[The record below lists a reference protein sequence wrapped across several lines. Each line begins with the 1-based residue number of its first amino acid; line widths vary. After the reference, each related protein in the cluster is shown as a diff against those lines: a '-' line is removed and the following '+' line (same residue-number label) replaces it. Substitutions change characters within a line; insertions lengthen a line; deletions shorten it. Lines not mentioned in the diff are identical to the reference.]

1 MPLESLAPELVSIIL
16 RNIDSPRGLHDLIAA
31 SPACLR
37 VFLQT
42 PYLILSAVVRNV
54 LPSGTTKHYIAAWRA
69 PPPSLPPVRETKDE
83 ILLFLNEYFSATTPF
98 EYPANQKELV
108 SFCQLYHR
116 VDYLVKMF
124 LHQMRQLG
132 FDDTILAPSSSES
145 TRLHRAFL
153 RYGIYCSVFAPNE
166 FEPLENTYPFSGVE
180 QFDLFLRRLR
190 PWEVEEMACV
200 QVYFALLTGDYISQL
215 EEQLIEAVQCAPG
228 IVWPSSPDSKP
239 GEETD
244 ENGEKQIL
252 SKGDDMRE
260 FKNLD
265 MTNLML
271 FSKDGIYS
279 SPDSITHM
287 TSLGLEFMYLLC
299 RSEDRRSELIRSNPP
314 DYREFL
320 PEALSHSPAWTPED
334 QNQDISIEKTDS
346 LDDPS
351 RENLG
356 YVLFGNNHSMGTVYL
371 PIDPTGSHH
380 SILRRL
386 GYVFWD
392 SWRIQSPEVSDRL
405 RAVEKMTYDEIHELF
420 NRPWRNGAEARL
432 QGVKL
437 PRDQFEKIEMEFG
450 YIERPEDS
458 E

>member
-1 MPLESLAPELVSIIL
+1 
-16 RNIDSPRGLHDLIAA
+16 
-31 SPACLR
+31 
-37 VFLQT
+37 
-42 PYLILSAVVRNV
+42 
-54 LPSGTTKHYIAAWRA
+54 
-69 PPPSLPPVRETKDE
+69 
-83 ILLFLNEYFSATTPF
+83 
-98 EYPANQKELV
+98 
-108 SFCQLYHR
+108 
-116 VDYLVKMF
+116 MF

-132 FDDTILAPSSSES
+132 FDDSILAPSFSES
-145 TRLHRAFL
+145 IRLQRAFL
-153 RYGIYCSVFAPNE
+153 RYDIYCSVFAPNE
-166 FEPLENTYPFSGVE
+166 FVPLEDPYQFSGVE
-180 QFDLFLRRLR
+180 QFDLFLRRLT

-215 EEQLIEAVQCAPG
+215 EEQLIEAVQSSPG
-228 IVWPSSPDSKP
+228 LVWPSSPDSKP

-244 ENGEKQIL
+244 KTGEKQI
-252 SKGDDMRE
+252 DMRE

-265 MTNLML
+265 LTNLML

-279 SPDSITHM
+279 SPDTITHM
-287 TSLGLEFMYLLC
+287 TSMRLGFMHLLC
-299 RSEDRRSELIRSNPP
+299 KSEERRSDLIRSNPP

-320 PEALSHSPAWTPED
+320 PEALSHSPAWTPD
-334 QNQDISIEKTDS
+334 DPNHGISPQETDS

-356 YVLFGNNHSMGTVYL
+356 FIIFGKNHNMGTVYL
-371 PIDPTGSHH
+371 PIDPTGSHY
-380 SILRRL
+380 SILRQL

-437 PRDQFEKIEMEFG
+437 PRDEFEKIEREFG
-450 YIERPEDS
+450 YIEDPEDS